1 MPSPTATNGNPA
13 PENQYV
19 KFHFSPTR
27 SRAFDTRSPA
37 LLAVVLLA
45 ACLSACSGSSGS
57 SNTAQGEGRTPS
69 VSLTASSTSVSS
81 GGRVTLTWSSSRANG
96 CSASGGWSGDRPT
109 SGSESVGPISRDTT
123 FTLSCSGDSGG
134 AVQQVTVRIDQGQGA
149 WINLTASPEY
159 VEAGGTSTLSWN
171 ASGASGCTASG
182 GWSGAK
188 SAAGSFTAGP
198 INTSTTYQLSC
209 DGPDGSSLAMV
220 TVQVVDKILRWQ
232 APTQNVDGTP
242 LNDLA
247 GYVIYWGSSSRNY
260 SGQQTI
266 NSPTTTQWEA
276 TIPAGQYYF
285 AMTAFDAEN
294 NESGYS
300 NEVVKIIP

>member
-1 MPSPTATNGNPA
+1 ML
-13 PENQYV
+13 
-19 KFHFSPTR
+19 F
-27 SRAFDTRSPA
+27 
-37 LLAVVLLA
+37 AVVLLVGA
-45 ACLSACSGSSGS
+45 LSGCSGSSNS
-57 SNTAQGEGRTPS
+57 SNSAQSGGSVAS
-69 VSLTASSTSVSS
+69 VSLSASSMSVAS
-81 GGRVTLTWSSSRANG
+81 GGRVTLTWSSSRADR

-134 AVQQVTVRIDQGQGA
+134 AVQQVTVTIDQGQGA

-171 ASGASGCTASG
+171 ATGASGCTASG
-182 GWSGAK
+182 GWTGTK
-188 SAAGSFTAGP
+188 SASGSFTVGP
-198 INTSTTYQLSC
+198 IDSSTTYQLSC
-209 DGPDGSSLAMV
+209 DGPNGSGLAMV
-220 TVQVVDKILRWQ
+220 TVEVVDKILRWQ

-247 GYVIYWGSSSRNY
+247 GYVIYWGRSSRNY
-260 SGQQTI
+260 TGSQTI

-276 TIPAGQYYF
+276 TIPAGSYYF